1 MAAQTEKINNLQTH
15 LENTKTDLAYQ
26 SKRTKEF
33 QEDAETQ
40 RDENGRLMRTL
51 EAKG

>member
-15 LENTKTDLAYQ
+15 LENTKTDLVYQ

-33 QEDAETQ
+33 QEDAEKQ
-40 RDENGRLMRTL
+40 RTDTGKLLRTL